1 MWVRV
6 RARVRV
12 GAVSVLAPAPVPR
25 CVRAACSSRVM
36 ARKPRAERMYLARA
50 GAWAGVRVQVRVRVS
65 DGQG

>member
-1 MWVRV
+1 M
-6 RARVRV
+6 
-12 GAVSVLAPAPVPR
+12 GVLAPAPVPR